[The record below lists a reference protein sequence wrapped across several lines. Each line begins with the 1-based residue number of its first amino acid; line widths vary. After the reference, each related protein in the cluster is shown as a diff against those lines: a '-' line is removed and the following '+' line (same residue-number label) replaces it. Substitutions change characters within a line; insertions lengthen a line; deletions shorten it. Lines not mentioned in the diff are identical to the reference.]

1 MVVFMTI
8 KHLDLLRKFDILI
21 RNGFFEKGGNI
32 MAENMEMMDAMDIDT
47 KEQQFDE
54 DIENIIELLEE
65 KSYFKARD
73 EILKHNEVDIGEILE
88 EVLEELGI
96 EKTIILFRML
106 PKDISVEVFSYLPT
120 DDQLEIVNGITD
132 RERN

>member
-1 MVVFMTI
+1 
-8 KHLDLLRKFDILI
+8 
-21 RNGFFEKGGNI
+21 
-32 MAENMEMMDAMDIDT
+32 MAENMEIMDAMDIDT

-54 DIENIIELLEE
+54 DIENIIDLLEE

-106 PKDISVEVFSYLPT
+106 PKDVSVEVFSYLPT
-120 DDQLEIVNGITD
+120 DDQLAIVDGITD
-132 RERN
+132 REINYSKCLIITS

>member
-1 MVVFMTI
+1 MTI

-73 EILKHNEVDIGEILE
+73 EILKHNEVDIGEIVE

-96 EKTIILFRML
+96 
-106 PKDISVEVFSYLPT
+106 
-120 DDQLEIVNGITD
+120 
-132 RERN
+132 

>member
-1 MVVFMTI
+1 
-8 KHLDLLRKFDILI
+8 
-21 RNGFFEKGGNI
+21 
-32 MAENMEMMDAMDIDT
+32 MAENMEIMDAMDIDT

-96 EKTIILFRML
+96 EKTIILFRRNKYGSDL
-106 PKDISVEVFSYLPT
+106 CYRTPKSGYRFHCCCHCLCSSA
-120 DDQLEIVNGITD
+120 
-132 RERN
+132 